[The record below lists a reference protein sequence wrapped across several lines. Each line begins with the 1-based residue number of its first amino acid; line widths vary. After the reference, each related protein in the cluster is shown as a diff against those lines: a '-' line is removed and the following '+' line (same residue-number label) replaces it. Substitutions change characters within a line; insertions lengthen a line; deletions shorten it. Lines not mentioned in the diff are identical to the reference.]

1 MTHAQALWYTGPG
14 RVEIR
19 DETLSA
25 GEVVVRGL
33 YSGISRGTERLI
45 LNGRVPLSEYG
56 RMRCPRQQGDF
67 PFPVKYGYALVG
79 KVETGSA
86 ALKGQYVFLLHPHQ
100 TRATAAAAEVHLL
113 PDGLP
118 PRRATLTANMET
130 ALNVAWDA
138 GIGPGDKVLVVGG
151 GVLGLLIAG
160 LSARIAGTET
170 TVTDIDPARATPAK
184 ALGARFAATADA
196 PREQDVVIHTS
207 ANDAGLALALACAG
221 EEARVVEASWYG
233 DRPATIS
240 LGEAFHARRL
250 QIISSQ
256 VGAVSPSRRPRWSY
270 GRRLQAA
277 MTLLRDDAFDTLI
290 TAELAFADAT
300 VHMPRILGET
310 AGLMTVIRYP

>member
-1 MTHAQALWYTGPG
+1 MSHAQALWYTGPG
-14 RVEIR
+14 KVEIR
-19 DETLSA
+19 DEILDA
-25 GEVVVRGL
+25 GEITVRAL
-33 YSGISRGTERLI
+33 YSGISRGTERLVS
-45 LNGRVPLSEYG
+45 NGRVPPSEYR

-67 PFPVKYGYALVG
+67 PFPVKYGYALVAR
-79 KVETGSA
+79 VETGPTD
-86 ALKGQYVFLLHPHQ
+86 LTGQAVFLLHPHQ
-100 TRATAAAAEVHLL
+100 TAATATAAEVHRL
-113 PDGLP
+113 PEGLP

-130 ALNVAWDA
+130 ALNVVWDA
-138 GIGPGDKVLVVGG
+138 GVGPGDKVLVVGG

-170 TVTDIDPARATPAK
+170 TVTDIDPARATAAK
-184 ALGARFAATADA
+184 VLGARFAAPAAA

-221 EEARVVEASWYG
+221 EEAKVVEASWYG

-256 VGAVSPSRRPRWSY
+256 VGAVSPTRRPRWSY

-277 MTLLRDDAFDTLI
+277 MALLRDDAFDVLI
-290 TAELAFADAT
+290 TAELAFAHAT
-300 VHMPRILGET
+300 VHMPRILGENT
-310 AGLMTVIRYP
+310 GLMTVIRYP

>member
-19 DETLSA
+19 DETLPA
-25 GEVVVRGL
+25 GEIVVRGL
-33 YSGISRGTERLI
+33 YSGISRGTERLVA
-45 LNGRVPLSEYG
+45 NGRVPPSEYG

-79 KVETGSA
+79 KVETGPGDLA
-86 ALKGQYVFLLHPHQ
+86 GQHVFLLHPHQ
-100 TRATAAAAEVHLL
+100 TTAIAATTEVHRL
-113 PDGLP
+113 PEGLP

-130 ALNVAWDA
+130 ALNVVWDA

-160 LSARIAGTET
+160 LAARIAGTET
-170 TVTDIDPARATPAK
+170 TVTDIDPARAAPAE
-184 ALGARFAATADA
+184 ALGVRFASPADA

-207 ANDAGLALALACAG
+207 ANDAGLALALVCAG
-221 EEARVVEASWYG
+221 EEAKVVEASWYG
-233 DRPATIS
+233 DRAATIS

-250 QIISSQ
+250 QIVSSQ

-270 GRRLQAA
+270 ARRLQAA
-277 MTLLRDDAFDTLI
+277 MALLRDDAFDILI
-290 TAELAFADAT
+290 TAELAFADAPG
-300 VHMPRILGET
+300 HMPRILGET